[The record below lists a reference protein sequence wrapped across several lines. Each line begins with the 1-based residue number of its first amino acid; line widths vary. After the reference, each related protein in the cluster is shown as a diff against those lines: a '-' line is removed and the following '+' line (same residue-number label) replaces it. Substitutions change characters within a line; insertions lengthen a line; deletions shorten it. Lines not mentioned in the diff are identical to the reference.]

1 MARIPE
7 HIVENVRQVADIHD
21 VISDYVN
28 LKKRG
33 RNFFGLCPFHN
44 EKTPSFSINMD
55 KQIYK
60 CFGCGK
66 GGGTINFIMDIERLD
81 FVDAIKYLGNKY
93 NIQVEIE
100 HNSKSN
106 KDLFNQ
112 LYSINEIANQYYKKN
127 INENIIKI
135 LNDRNINENSIKT
148 FEIGFSINKY
158 DELLNIIR
166 NQKYSAESLKK
177 SGLFIDHEK
186 GYMDRFRNR
195 MIFPIYSHLNKVI
208 GFAGRIIDDQK
219 QAKYVNSPETP
230 IYNKR
235 RVLYGFH
242 LNKNEIIN
250 QKAAI
255 IVEGYFDLI
264 QLYQANIKNVV
275 AVSGTAFTDEHA
287 LAISKLCKIIYI
299 AYDGD
304 NAGKEAAI
312 RAGYTTLKNNLNVKI
327 INIPNKL
334 DPDDWIQTQGPEPFK
349 EAYTNAE
356 DLLNFHYK
364 NQAQEIQTDHEKIEF
379 INTVLLELNDIDN
392 ELAVESL
399 SKQLSE
405 ITSFNIDTILNSL
418 KKIKSNKNKY
428 KKIIANKEIIPE
440 IIEDKISSVEKELIA
455 FCFAKNIKVRKFIKT
470 YLNVE
475 WIQSVL
481 IQNIYN
487 QIYMH
492 LSSESIVEPEI
503 IMNELKDELSR
514 NLMAELIFDELEVN
528 KTMAIDCIT
537 RIEQNMIQ
545 TQLNNLRTKLKTDDS
560 MELVQKITELQ
571 KNKNDVKK
579 KYLDV

>member
-7 HIVENVRQVADIHD
+7 HIVENVRQIADIHD
-21 VISDYVN
+21 VISEYVN

-93 NIQVEIE
+93 NIQVNIE

-127 INENIIKI
+127 INEEILKI
-135 LNDRNINENSIKT
+135 LNARNINEDSIKI

-158 DELLNIIR
+158 DDLLNIIR
-166 NQKYSAESLKK
+166 DQKYSAESLKK
-177 SGLFIDHEK
+177 SGLFIEHEK

-235 RVLYGFH
+235 RVLYGLH

-250 QKAAI
+250 QKSAI
-255 IVEGYFDLI
+255 VVEGYFDLI

-312 RAGYTTLKNNLNVKI
+312 RAGYTILKNNLNVKI

-334 DPDDWIQTQGPEPFK
+334 DPDDWIQTEGAEPFK
-349 EAYTNAE
+349 EAYNNAQ
-356 DLLNFHYK
+356 DLLDFHYK
-364 NQAQEIQTDHEKIEF
+364 NQEQEIQTDHEKIEF
-379 INTVLLELNDIDN
+379 VNSVLLELNDIEN

-418 KKIKSNKNKY
+418 KKIKANKNKY
-428 KKIIANKEIIPE
+428 NRLIENKETIPE
-440 IIEDKISSVEKELIA
+440 IIQEKISSVEKELIA
-455 FCFAKNIKVRKFIKT
+455 FCFAKNIEVRKCIKT

-475 WIQSVL
+475 WIQSTL

-503 IMNELKDELSR
+503 IMNELKDEMSR

-528 KTMAIDCIT
+528 KTMVIDCLI
-537 RIEQNMIQ
+537 RIEQNMMQ
-545 TQLNNLRTKLKTDDS
+545 AQLNNLRVKLKTNDS

-571 KNKNDVKK
+571 KNKNNLKK